1 MKRKLTK
8 AQFKAKEE
16 RLEQKK
22 LMDEKQQKLQM
33 DVDTIPKIS
42 QSLLKALFKY
52 RQNEMCG
59 LVLEHQYI
67 KGKSLP
73 STEAQEL
80 GNYFEFI
87 CTGALPRDKHIP
99 EEKLLKSGKPAI
111 SYDRMNKQRDNFDR
125 IMQHYGFEIE
135 KIGHSFTNPKY
146 SGVADII
153 AFDTNIKSK
162 DKYKKRVIID
172 LKTSGLLNDKWSEY
186 GWHNDSI
193 EEKWNLNIQAIQ
205 YKILAKFEWGIEDI
219 PFYFMVFS
227 NKNAEEVKMFEII
240 VDDATRYQHIQNLEK
255 AKVYLDEQLKNGLK
269 PKPELTRCLNCGLKE
284 TCLHRTDV
292 PNIQKVYI

>member
-16 RLEQKK
+16 KIEQKK
-22 LMDEKQQKLQM
+22 LVEENQQKLAM

-42 QSLLKALFKY
+42 QSLVKSLFKY
-52 RQNEMCG
+52 KTNDECG
-59 LVLEHQYI
+59 LVLQHQYI

-73 STEAQEL
+73 SSDAQEL
-80 GNYFEFI
+80 GNYFEYI

-99 EEKLLKSGKPAI
+99 EEKVLKSGKPAI
-111 SYDRMNKQRDNFDR
+111 AYERMNKQKENFELM
-125 IMQHYGFEIE
+125 MQHYGFEIE
-135 KIGHSFTNPKY
+135 KVGHSFTNPKY

-153 AFDTNIKSK
+153 AIDTKIKSK
-162 DKYKKRVIID
+162 DKYKRRVIID
-172 LKTSGLLNDKWSEY
+172 LKTTGFINNKWEDW

-219 PFYFMVFS
+219 PFYFFVFS
-227 NKNAEEVKMFEII
+227 NTNAEECKIFEII

-255 AKVYLDEQLKNGLK
+255 AKVYLDEQLKIGLK
-269 PKPELTRCLNCGLKE
+269 PKPELIRCSKCGLRD
-284 TCLHRTDV
+284 TCLYKANV
-292 PNIQKVYI
+292 PHIQKVYI

>member
-16 RLEQKK
+16 KLEKKK
-22 LMDEKQQKLQM
+22 LLDEKQQKLQM

-111 SYDRMNKQRDNFDR
+111 AYERMNKQRENFDR
-125 IMQHYGFEIE
+125 IMQHYGFQIE

-146 SGVADII
+146 SGIADII
-153 AFDTNIKSK
+153 ALDTKIKSK

-186 GWHNDSI
+186 GWHSDSI

-205 YKILAKFEWGIEDI
+205 YKILAKFEWGIENI

-227 NKNAEEVKMFEII
+227 NKNEVECKIFEINI
-240 VDDATRYQHIQNLEK
+240 DDTTRLQHYQNLERVKKFLDLCIKEGWK
-255 AKVYLDEQLKNGLK
+255 AKPDLMRCDVCPMNTGCLYQL
-269 PKPELTRCLNCGLKE
+269 E
-284 TCLHRTDV
+284 V
-292 PNIQKVYI
+292 PTIQKVYV